1 MFFLLLQHITI
12 NNIIHL
18 TPTNKTARQ
27 AAKRHSIESAKHF
40 QVNSTIATQTAE
52 VFKKMQDERKAKKNE
67 VIESAKRY
75 NYQLGDGSI
84 VDETSQNFKKMQ
96 EERRAAKIESIE
108 SAKRY
113 NYTLGNNT

>member
-1 MFFLLLQHITI
+1 M
-12 NNIIHL
+12 
-18 TPTNKTARQ
+18 
-27 AAKRHSIESAKHF
+27 
-40 QVNSTIATQTAE
+40 
-52 VFKKMQDERKAKKNE
+52 AKKNE